1 MKTSKT
7 IFLIAA
13 ILLAVPSYAAR
24 TSKKSASESMNSLG
38 ADKDIL
44 KKVRSYKSR
53 HKVRVVQKRA
63 VDRDLRLELGINY
76 GAYSG
81 GSAYTN
87 TTGLGGLID
96 FHITPK
102 WSLGVRYT
110 KFDNSLNSEGQEIFD
125 RNSGLVLADEV
136 NSTNLPSVDRPLE
149 AQYAVLSWYPLYG
162 KLNFFDSAVAQFDI
176 YTLIGGGQ
184 VKLDSGSSSA
194 MIYGGGLGVWLSNHF
209 STRLE
214 VNYQTYKDQLQ
225 QDPRE
230 QDMLTV
236 MLSLGWLI

>member
-81 GSAYTN
+81 GSAYTS
-87 TTGLGGLID
+87 
-96 FHITPK
+96 PACCV
-102 WSLGVRYT
+102 S
-110 KFDNSLNSEGQEIFD
+110 
-125 RNSGLVLADEV
+125 
-136 NSTNLPSVDRPLE
+136 
-149 AQYAVLSWYPLYG
+149 SW
-162 KLNFFDSAVAQFDI
+162 
-176 YTLIGGGQ
+176 
-184 VKLDSGSSSA
+184 
-194 MIYGGGLGVWLSNHF
+194 
-209 STRLE
+209 
-214 VNYQTYKDQLQ
+214 
-225 QDPRE
+225 
-230 QDMLTV
+230 
-236 MLSLGWLI
+236 